1 MILSGPEIIR
11 NVASSAI
18 TVTPFDPEMVN
29 PNSIDLTLGTSILR
43 YCDPIIDPRVET
55 QVIEETIPAEGMVL
69 PPMSFCLGSSREVVG
84 STDFVP
90 IVHAKSSTARAGLF
104 VHVTADLIDIGS
116 IGNVTFQLFSTLA
129 LRVYPGMRIAQM
141 TFWQPLGE
149 IRHYAGKYQGSNG
162 PVKSMI
168 FRDPFWQ
175 EWSPRSTVMATAARA
190 SG

>member
-1 MILSGPEIIR
+1 MILSGPEIVR
-11 NVASSAI
+11 NVESSAI
-18 TVTPFDPEMVN
+18 TVTPFDAEMVN
-29 PNSIDLTLGTSILR
+29 PNSIDLTLGDSILR

-55 QVIEETIPAEGMVL
+55 QVIEERIPPEGVVL

-116 IGNVTFQLFSTLA
+116 IGTVTFQLFSTLA

-141 TFWQPLGE
+141 TFWRPYGE
-149 IRHYAGKYQGSNG
+149 IRHYAGKYQGSSG

-168 FRDPFWQ
+168 FRDPFWHEQ
-175 EWSPRSTVMATAARA
+175 KSRPSLVAA
-190 SG
+190 G